1 MSKER
6 IQRIFSVNVIGCF
19 LCAREAVR
27 RMSTKHGGNGGCIV
41 NISSGAAKV
50 GSPSEYVDYAAS
62 KGAVDTLTIG
72 LAREVAEEGIRVNA
86 VRPGFIDTE
95 IHSSGGES
103 GRLERVRHLVPMKRT
118 GQPAEVAEA
127 VVWLLSGESS
137 YVTGSILDVSG
148 GR

>member
-1 MSKER
+1 MAEKVDAS
-6 IQRIFSVNVIGCF
+6 
-19 LCAREAVR
+19 
-27 RMSTKHGGNGGCIV
+27 ST
-41 NISSGAAKV
+41 
-50 GSPSEYVDYAAS
+50 SPPVLLRPVHPVSIVDYAAS
-62 KGAVDTLTIG
+62 KGALDTLTIG

-95 IHSSGGES
+95 IHSRGGEPY
-103 GRLERVRHLVPMKRT
+103 RMERVRHLVPMKRT